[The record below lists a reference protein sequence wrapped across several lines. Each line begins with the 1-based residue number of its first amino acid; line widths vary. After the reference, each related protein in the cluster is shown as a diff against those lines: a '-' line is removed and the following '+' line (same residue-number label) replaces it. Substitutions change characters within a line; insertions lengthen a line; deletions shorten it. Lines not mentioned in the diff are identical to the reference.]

1 VPRSEKAARRFCES
15 LFAAAREAYFAIAD
29 EAKKLKIPFAGHVP
43 DSVTPEEA
51 SDAGQASE
59 EHLLQIVEACSDRDA
74 IKKKVEE
81 LREAGATPVELRRA
95 YIETMLATF
104 DNKKAEALFAKS

>member
-1 VPRSEKAARRFCES
+1 VKVYS
-15 LFAAAREAYFAIAD
+15 LLPREAYFAIAD
-29 EAKKLKIPFAGHVP
+29 EAKRLKIPFAGHVP

-74 IKKKVEE
+74 IKKKS
-81 LREAGATPVELRRA
+81 R
-95 YIETMLATF
+95 
-104 DNKKAEALFAKS
+104 